1 MMNPVACITGVL
13 PSAPLVTVHVVPETF
28 VTAIDSVGAAGS
40 ATWKPLPADVDAVG
54 NDADDVTCH
63 VSDVPEA
70 GAVDPVLPTAVV
82 CA

>member
-1 MMNPVACITGVL
+1 MRKAHTIASLVAMTLLLGL
-13 PSAPLVTVHVVPETF
+13 
-28 VTAIDSVGAAGS
+28 
-40 ATWKPLPADVDAVG
+40 LPAPVWANAGHNSCNGDSACVGNTDAVG